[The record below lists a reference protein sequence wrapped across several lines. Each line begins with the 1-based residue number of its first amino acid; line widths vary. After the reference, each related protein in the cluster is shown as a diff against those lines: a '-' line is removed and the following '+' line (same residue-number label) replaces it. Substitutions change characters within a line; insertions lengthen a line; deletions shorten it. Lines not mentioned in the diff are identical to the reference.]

1 MEIKQT
7 LPRTIAEFIDSY
19 WSSKFS
25 DEMQAIDRVLRQ
37 LAANWLSV
45 QDGHSMPDWG
55 YGLTIPSG
63 EFLAQAQL
71 SPADV
76 EYIQR
81 ILAHVPFPNADED
94 GQELTIDQRAQFQR
108 DSCNPQRYGLRMI
121 FRDLS
126 HGLTIEMVNGL
137 RTMLPDDLDQE
148 YVIRPHH
155 LPALRV
161 LHILLLR
168 SGFWAK
174 QLRDPWLNCAE
185 AGYDP
190 TAVPEINDSNM
201 ALAYTNREGA
211 HYNGRPEI
219 NEIDTFYR
227 NIYDD
232 EGSLA
237 DGERLHNYELALM
250 TLASLVDPKL
260 ADFNDAYWHF
270 VEENEG

>member
-1 MEIKQT
+1 MACARCCLT
-7 LPRTIAEFIDSY
+7 TSTRST
-19 WSSKFS
+19 SS
-25 DEMQAIDRVLRQ
+25 A
-37 LAANWLSV
+37 
-45 QDGHSMPDWG
+45 
-55 YGLTIPSG
+55 LTTCRRC
-63 EFLAQAQL
+63 AC
-71 SPADV
+71 
-76 EYIQR
+76 Y
-81 ILAHVPFPNADED
+81 
-94 GQELTIDQRAQFQR
+94 
-108 DSCNPQRYGLRMI
+108 
-121 FRDLS
+121 
-126 HGLTIEMVNGL
+126 
-137 RTMLPDDLDQE
+137 
-148 YVIRPHH
+148 
-155 LPALRV
+155 
-161 LHILLLR
+161 